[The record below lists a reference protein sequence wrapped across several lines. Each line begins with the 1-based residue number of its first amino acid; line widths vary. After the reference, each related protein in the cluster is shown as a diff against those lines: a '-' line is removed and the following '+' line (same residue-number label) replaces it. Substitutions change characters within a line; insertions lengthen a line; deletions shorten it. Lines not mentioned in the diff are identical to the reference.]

1 MNLNLNY
8 FADQFVFW
16 NLKKISYGYL
26 ELSDSRGAKYFFG
39 NKNSLLNADI
49 KINNPSFALKL

>member
-1 MNLNLNY
+1 MNLININY

-26 ELSDSRGAKYFFG
+26 ELIDSRGIEYNFG
-39 NKNSLLNADI
+39 NKSYI
-49 KINNPSFALKL
+49 